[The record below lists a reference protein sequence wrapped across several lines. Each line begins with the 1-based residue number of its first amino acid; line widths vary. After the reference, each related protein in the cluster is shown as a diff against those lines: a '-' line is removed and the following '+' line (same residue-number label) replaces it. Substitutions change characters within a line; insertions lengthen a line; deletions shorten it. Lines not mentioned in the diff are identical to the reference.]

1 MRKLDPEMAKESSLQ
16 RLKLLSFKLNALL
29 EITQAINANLS
40 IDGLLDRYRG
50 MLQDELKIG
59 KIVIY
64 KLNETWER
72 ILTSGTKED
81 EIVGVDIERDL
92 IHVKEI
98 TFLTT
103 YRNESLKDFDI
114 IIPVITQDKPLA
126 FVLIG
131 DIEEGEGVSPV
142 IKHLHFIQTISNI
155 IIVAIENIRLFNES
169 LRQEAIKKELELAS
183 KMQNMLVP
191 SQDKLPRHDSFRIT
205 AFYHPHYEVGGDYYD
220 CMWLNDQEFGFCI
233 ADVSGKGMSAA
244 ILMSNFQ
251 ANLRALF
258 KGPVVL
264 EKLVEELNERVNS
277 SANGEKFIT
286 LFIAKYNIENHFL
299 EFINAGHN
307 PPLLFEQKKNKLSLL
322 GSGCVGI
329 GMLDDI
335 PFINKGTYRIKD
347 STKMLCYTD
356 GLVELLDEKDME
368 WGTKNLEKF
377 LSNPGKLDTNIRDII
392 EDRKILTGNTA
403 IFDDISMLGIEF
415 LPK

>member
-1 MRKLDPEMAKESSLQ
+1 MAKESSLQ

-72 ILTSGTKED
+72 ILTSGTKEE
-81 EIVGVDIERDL
+81 EILGVDIERDL

-155 IIVAIENIRLFNES
+155 IIVAICWC
-169 LRQEAIKKELELAS
+169 QA
-183 KMQNMLVP
+183 
-191 SQDKLPRHDSFRIT
+191 RINFPDT
-205 AFYHPHYEVGGDYYD
+205 IH
-220 CMWLNDQEFGFCI
+220 
-233 ADVSGKGMSAA
+233 SG
-244 ILMSNFQ
+244 
-251 ANLRALF
+251 
-258 KGPVVL
+258 
-264 EKLVEELNERVNS
+264 
-277 SANGEKFIT
+277 
-286 LFIAKYNIENHFL
+286 
-299 EFINAGHN
+299 
-307 PPLLFEQKKNKLSLL
+307 
-322 GSGCVGI
+322 
-329 GMLDDI
+329 
-335 PFINKGTYRIKD
+335 
-347 STKMLCYTD
+347 
-356 GLVELLDEKDME
+356 
-368 WGTKNLEKF
+368 
-377 LSNPGKLDTNIRDII
+377 
-392 EDRKILTGNTA
+392 
-403 IFDDISMLGIEF
+403 
-415 LPK
+415 

>member
-1 MRKLDPEMAKESSLQ
+1 MRKLDSEMARESSQQ
-16 RLKLLSFKLNALL
+16 RLKLYSFKLDALL

-40 IDGLLDRYRG
+40 ITGLLDKYRG
-50 MLQDELKIG
+50 ILQDELKIG

-72 ILTSGTKED
+72 ILSSGAKDNETT
-81 EIVGVDIERDL
+81 GVDIERDL
-92 IHVKEI
+92 IQIKEI

-103 YRNESLKDFDI
+103 YNYEYLKNFDI

-142 IKHLHFIQTISNI
+142 IKHLHFIQTISNLV
-155 IIVAIENIRLFNES
+155 IVAIENIRLFNES
-169 LRQEAIKKELELAS
+169 LRQEAMKKELELAS
-183 KMQNMLVP
+183 KMQAMLIP
-191 SQDKLPRHDSFRIT
+191 SQDKLPKHDSFRIN
-205 AFYHPHYEVGGDYYD
+205 AFYHPHFEVGGDYYD
-220 CMWLNDQEFGFCI
+220 CMWLNDHEFGFCI
-233 ADVSGKGMSAA
+233 SDVSGKGMSAA
-244 ILMSNFQ
+244 LLMSNFQ

-258 KGPVVL
+258 KGQIPL
-264 EKLVEELNERVNS
+264 EKLVEELNDRVNS

-286 LFIAKYNIENHFL
+286 LFIAKYNIESHIL

-307 PPLLFEQKKNKLSLL
+307 PPILYEQKKNKLILL

-335 PFINKGTYRIKD
+335 PFINKGTYRVKD
-347 STKMLCYTD
+347 FTKMLCYTD
-356 GLVELLDEKDME
+356 GIVELLDESGGQ
-368 WGTKNLEKF
+368 WGTNNLEKF
-377 LSNPGKLDTNIRDII
+377 ISNPGRIDHNIRDII

-415 LPK
+415 LTK

>member
-1 MRKLDPEMAKESSLQ
+1 MAKRSSSP
-16 RLKLLSFKLNALL
+16 RLKLYSFKLDALL

-40 IDGLLDRYRG
+40 IDGLLDRYKG
-50 MLQDELKIG
+50 ILQDDLLIG

-64 KLNETWER
+64 KLNEKWDR
-72 ILTSGTKED
+72 ILTTGTKES
-81 EIVGVDIERDL
+81 EIQGVDIDRDL
-92 IHVKEI
+92 INVKEI

-114 IIPVITQDKPLA
+114 IIPVLTQDKPLA

-169 LRQEAIKKELELAS
+169 LRQEAMKKELELAS

-191 SQDKLPRHDSFRIT
+191 GQDKIPRNDSFRIT
-205 AFYHPHYEVGGDYYD
+205 VFYHPHYEVGGDYYD
-220 CMWLNDQEFGFCI
+220 CMWLNDEEIGFCI

-258 KGPVVL
+258 KGQVIL
-264 EKLVEELNERVNS
+264 EKLVEELNERVIS

-286 LFIAKYNIENHFL
+286 LFIAKYNVETRIL

-307 PPLLFEQKKNKLSLL
+307 PPLLFEKKKNKLSLL

-335 PFINKGTYRIKD
+335 PFINKGTYRVKD
-347 STKMLCYTD
+347 DTKMFCYTD
-356 GLVELLDEKDME
+356 GLIELLDESGVE

-377 LSNPGKLDTNIRDII
+377 LSNPNTLEQNISAII
-392 EDRKILTGNTA
+392 EDRKILIGNTA

>member
-1 MRKLDPEMAKESSLQ
+1 MARESSSQ
-16 RLKLLSFKLNALL
+16 RLKLYSFKLDALL

-64 KLNETWER
+64 KLNEKWER
-72 ILTSGTKED
+72 ILMSGANES
-81 EIVGVDIERDL
+81 EIRDVDIERDL

-98 TFLTT
+98 TFLAT

-114 IIPVITQDKPLA
+114 IIPVLTQDKPLA

-169 LRQEAIKKELELAS
+169 LRQEAMKKELELAS

-191 SQDKLPRHDSFRIT
+191 GQDKLPRHDSFRIT
-205 AFYHPHYEVGGDYYD
+205 VFYHPHYEVGGDYYD
-220 CMWLNDQEFGFCI
+220 CMWLNDKEFGFCI

-258 KGPVVL
+258 KGQIVL

-286 LFIAKYNIENHFL
+286 LFIAKYNIENHNL

-307 PPLLFEQKKNKLSLL
+307 PPLLFEQEKNKLSLL

-335 PFINKGTYRIKD
+335 PFINKGTYRVKD
-347 STKMLCYTD
+347 NTKMLCYTD
-356 GLVELLDEKDME
+356 GLVELLDENGIE

-377 LSNPGKLDTNIRDII
+377 LSNPGKLEHNIRDII
-392 EDRKILTGNTA
+392 DDRKILTGNTA

>member
-1 MRKLDPEMAKESSLQ
+1 MARESSSQ
-16 RLKLLSFKLNALL
+16 RLKLYSFKLDALL

-40 IDGLLDRYRG
+40 INGLLDKYRG
-50 MLQDELKIG
+50 ILQDELKIG

-72 ILTSGTKED
+72 ILSSGAKDSETS
-81 EIVGVDIERDL
+81 GVDIERDL

-103 YRNESLKDFDI
+103 YQNEYLKNFDI
-114 IIPVITQDKPLA
+114 IIPVITQDTPLA

-142 IKHLHFIQTISNI
+142 IKHLHFIQTISNLV
-155 IIVAIENIRLFNES
+155 IVAIENIRLFNES
-169 LRQEAIKKELELAS
+169 LRQEAMKKELELAS
-183 KMQNMLVP
+183 KMQYMLIP
-191 SQDKLPRHDSFRIT
+191 GEDKLPKHNSFRIHV
-205 AFYHPHYEVGGDYYD
+205 FYHPHYEVGGDYYD
-220 CMWLNDQEFGFCI
+220 CMWLDDQVVGFCI

-258 KGPVVL
+258 KAQIPL
-264 EKLVEELNERVNS
+264 EKLVEELNERVIS

-286 LFIAKYNIENHFL
+286 LFIAKYNTESQVL

-307 PPLLFEQKKNKLSLL
+307 PPILYEQKKNKLTLL

-335 PFINKGTYRIKD
+335 PFINKGTYRMKD
-347 STKMLCYTD
+347 FTKMLCYTD
-356 GLVELLDEKDME
+356 GIVELLDETGGL
-368 WGTKNLEKF
+368 WGANNLEKF
-377 LSNPGKLDTNIRDII
+377 ITNPARLDQNIRDII

-403 IFDDISMLGIEF
+403 IFDDISMLGMEF
-415 LPK
+415 LTK

>member
-1 MRKLDPEMAKESSLQ
+1 MAKGSSSP
-16 RLKLLSFKLNALL
+16 RLKLYSFKLDALL

-50 MLQDELKIG
+50 ILQDELLIG

-64 KLNETWER
+64 KLNEKWDR
-72 ILTSGTKED
+72 ILTSGTKES
-81 EIVGVDIERDL
+81 EIQDVEIERDL
-92 IHVKEI
+92 INIKEI

-114 IIPVITQDKPLA
+114 IIPVLTQDKPLA

-169 LRQEAIKKELELAS
+169 LRQEAMKKELELAS
-183 KMQNMLVP
+183 KMQAMLVP
-191 SQDKLPRHDSFRIT
+191 SQDKIPRHDSFRIT
-205 AFYHPHYEVGGDYYD
+205 VFYHPHYEVGGDYYD

-258 KGPVVL
+258 KGQVIL
-264 EKLVEELNERVNS
+264 EKLVEELNERVIS

-286 LFIAKYNIENHFL
+286 LFVAKYNIETRIL

-307 PPLLFEQKKNKLSLL
+307 PPLLFEQKKNKLNLL

-335 PFINKGTYRIKD
+335 PFINKGTYRVKD
-347 STKMLCYTD
+347 DTKMLCYTD
-356 GLVELLDEKDME
+356 GLVELLDENGVE
-368 WGTKNLEKF
+368 WGAKNLEKF
-377 LSNPGKLDTNIRDII
+377 LTNPGTLEQNISDII
-392 EDRKILTGNTA
+392 DDRQILLGNTA

-415 LPK
+415 LPI

>member
-1 MRKLDPEMAKESSLQ
+1 MAKESSQQ
-16 RLKLLSFKLNALL
+16 RLKLYSFKLDALL

-40 IDGLLDRYRG
+40 INGLLDRYRHI
-50 MLQDELKIG
+50 LQDELKIG

-72 ILTSGTKED
+72 ILSSGAKDNET
-81 EIVGVDIERDL
+81 IGVDIERDL
-92 IHVKEI
+92 IRVKEI

-103 YRNESLKDFDI
+103 YHNEYLKNFDI

-131 DIEEGEGVSPV
+131 DIEEGEGISPV
-142 IKHLHFIQTISNI
+142 IKHLHFIQTISNLV
-155 IIVAIENIRLFNES
+155 IVAIENIRLFNES
-169 LRQEAIKKELELAS
+169 LHQEAIKKELELAS
-183 KMQNMLVP
+183 KMQYMLIP
-191 SQDKLPRHDSFRIT
+191 SQDKLPKHDSFRISV
-205 AFYHPHYEVGGDYYD
+205 FYHPHYEVGGDYYD
-220 CMWLNDQEFGFCI
+220 CMWLNDHEFGFCM

-258 KGPVVL
+258 KGQIPL
-264 EKLVEELNERVNS
+264 EKLVEELNERVNT

-286 LFIAKYNIENHFL
+286 LFIARYNIENQVL

-307 PPLLFEQKKNKLSLL
+307 PPLLFEQKKNKLTLL

-335 PFINKGTYRIKD
+335 PFINKGTYRVKD
-347 STKMLCYTD
+347 FTKMLCYTD
-356 GLVELLDEKDME
+356 GLVELLDDSDSQ

-377 LSNPGKLDTNIRDII
+377 ISNPGRIDQNIRDII

-415 LPK
+415 LAK

>member
-1 MRKLDPEMAKESSLQ
+1 VRKLDPEMAKESSLQ

-92 IHVKEI
+92 IHIKEI

>member
-1 MRKLDPEMAKESSLQ
+1 MRKLGSEMARESSSQ
-16 RLKLLSFKLNALL
+16 RLKLYSFKLDALL

-40 IDGLLDRYRG
+40 INGLLDKYRG
-50 MLQDELKIG
+50 ILQDELKIG

-72 ILTSGTKED
+72 ILSSGAKDSETS
-81 EIVGVDIERDL
+81 GVDIERDL

-103 YRNESLKDFDI
+103 YQNEYLKNFDI
-114 IIPVITQDKPLA
+114 IIPVITQDTPLA

-142 IKHLHFIQTISNI
+142 IKHLHFIQTISNLV
-155 IIVAIENIRLFNES
+155 IVAIENIRLFNES
-169 LRQEAIKKELELAS
+169 LRQEAMKKELELAS
-183 KMQNMLVP
+183 KMQYMLIP
-191 SQDKLPRHDSFRIT
+191 GEDKLPKHNSFRIHV
-205 AFYHPHYEVGGDYYD
+205 FYHPHYEVGGDYYD
-220 CMWLNDQEFGFCI
+220 CMWLDDQVVGFCI

-258 KGPVVL
+258 KAQIPL
-264 EKLVEELNERVNS
+264 EKLVEELNERVIS

-286 LFIAKYNIENHFL
+286 LFIAKYNTESQVL

-307 PPLLFEQKKNKLSLL
+307 PPILYEQKKNKLTLL

-335 PFINKGTYRIKD
+335 PFINKGTYRMKD
-347 STKMLCYTD
+347 FTKMLCYTD
-356 GLVELLDEKDME
+356 GIVELLDETGGL
-368 WGTKNLEKF
+368 WGANNLEKF
-377 LSNPGKLDTNIRDII
+377 ITNPARLDQNIRDII

-403 IFDDISMLGIEF
+403 IFDDISMLGMEF
-415 LPK
+415 LTK